1 MLKRWFDN
9 LGQLPLKRGLSLLF
23 MLCFFTAARAAE
35 PVAGHTVEAFKF
47 FAPFR
52 SAEFGT
58 FERVCLLV
66 VLGIA
71 LAGLGYALM
80 LVKQVKA
87 ADQEGDGAAVF
98 EGGHVTLGGEVE
110 NGSDHDDQG
119 TDLAELG
126 RQISLGALTDGS
138 GDLLHL
144 GGALVGG
151 LDLLDQH
158 QGVTET
164 CEGNAQ
170 HDEQT
175 DALEGAEFRAAEGG
189 EELEGLNGM
198 TLDRLRGVRRGEEAE
213 HEKQG

>member
-35 PVAGHTVEAFKF
+35 PVAGHTAEAFKF

-87 ADQEGDGAAVF
+87 ADQGTPKMQEIAAAV
-98 EGGHVTLGGEVE
+98 
-110 NGSDHDDQG
+110 
-119 TDLAELG
+119 
-126 RQISLGALTDGS
+126 R
-138 GDLLHL
+138 
-144 GGALVGG
+144 
-151 LDLLDQH
+151 
-158 QGVTET
+158 
-164 CEGNAQ
+164 
-170 HDEQT
+170 
-175 DALEGAEFRAAEGG
+175 EGAKAYLSAQFSKIGPLIIVITAV
-189 EELEGLNGM
+189 L
-198 TLDRLRGVRRGEEAE
+198 
-213 HEKQG
+213 